1 MSERS
6 LNARRVLRWRVYLQ
20 LGRVSNLPTVWTN
33 TLAGL
38 ILAGGT
44 PQTQTLL
51 PLVASLTFF
60 YTGGMFLNDAF
71 DHRYDREIR
80 PERPIP
86 SGSIGAAEV
95 YALGFLQLALGEA
108 LLALPALTAGA
119 PPAPEAM
126 LGGLALG
133 LVIVYYNYR
142 HKSDPL
148 SPLVMALCRALV
160 YFVAAATVATA
171 FSRPVLYGMAVLS
184 CYLIG
189 LTYAAKQENLQA
201 VKNLWPLLFLAAPFL
216 YAWPVVG
223 RLSWESLLFVG
234 LLCWVVYAVS
244 FLVRREGRNIPHA
257 VVSLIAGISLL
268 DGVLIARI
276 GGPPVWIVAALAG
289 FALTL
294 FFQRYI
300 SGT

>member
-1 MSERS
+1 MSESS

-71 DHRYDREIR
+71 DHRYDREFR

-86 SGSIGAAEV
+86 SGAIGAAEV

-189 LTYAAKQENLQA
+189 LTYAAKQEICRLSRTSGHSCFWPRPFFTPGPWSGAYPGKACCSWGCCAGWSMRSRSWCEGRGAIFPAPWSVSLQA
-201 VKNLWPLLFLAAPFL
+201 YPCSTA
-216 YAWPVVG
+216 
-223 RLSWESLLFVG
+223 
-234 LLCWVVYAVS
+234 
-244 FLVRREGRNIPHA
+244 
-257 VVSLIAGISLL
+257 
-268 DGVLIARI
+268 
-276 GGPPVWIVAALAG
+276 
-289 FALTL
+289 
-294 FFQRYI
+294 
-300 SGT
+300 